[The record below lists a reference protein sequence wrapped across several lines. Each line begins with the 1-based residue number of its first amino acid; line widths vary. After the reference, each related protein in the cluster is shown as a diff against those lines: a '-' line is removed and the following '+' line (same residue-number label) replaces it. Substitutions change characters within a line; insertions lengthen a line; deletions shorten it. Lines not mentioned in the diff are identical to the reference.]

1 MIAKA
6 LLCGLRYDEWLL
18 GGCFCISKWL
28 VTNVFFM
35 VDWVLL
41 SCCYGI

>member
-18 GGCFCISKWL
+18 GGFFCISKWL
-28 VTNVFFM
+28 PM
-35 VDWVLL
+35 CSLWLIG
-41 SCCYGI
+41 CC